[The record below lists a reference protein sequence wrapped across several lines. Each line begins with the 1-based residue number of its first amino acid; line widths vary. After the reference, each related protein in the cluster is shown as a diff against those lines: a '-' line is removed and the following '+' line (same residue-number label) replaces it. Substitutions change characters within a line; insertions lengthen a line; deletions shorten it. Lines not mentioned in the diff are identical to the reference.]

1 MPTQQTLIQFSS
13 LQQLWGFA
21 QRIKAVN
28 IEINT
33 ERKTLLCNCSAAD
46 LALLE
51 QYEGTVVDL
60 SVFRAISSG
69 GSATLS

>member
-1 MPTQQTLIQFSS
+1 MPTQQTFIQFSS
-13 LQQLWGFA
+13 VQQLWGFA

-33 ERKTLLCNCSAAD
+33 ERKTLLCDCSAAD

-51 QYEGTVVDL
+51 QYEGSLVDL

-69 GSATLS
+69 GSEARS